1 MLECEDEVLNG
12 IPLNTTNT
20 MSTADKKVT
29 FKNCFLNSTIS
40 LEIMC
45 LLLFLSVVITI
56 RQDIGRENNLQ
67 YCYKCINGRIQLMYL
82 KGLMLIRQARQKNLI
97 FVIIDVF

>member
-1 MLECEDEVLNG
+1 M
-12 IPLNTTNT
+12 
-20 MSTADKKVT
+20 
-29 FKNCFLNSTIS
+29 
-40 LEIMC
+40 
-45 LLLFLSVVITI
+45 SVVITI

-97 FVIIDVF
+97 FVIIDVFR

>member
-29 FKNCFLNSTIS
+29 CKNCFLNSTIS
-40 LEIMC
+40 LAIMC
-45 LLLFLSVVITI
+45 FALVPVS
-56 RQDIGRENNLQ
+56 
-67 YCYKCINGRIQLMYL
+67 CYYY
-82 KGLMLIRQARQKNLI
+82 
-97 FVIIDVF
+97 